1 MFSMT
6 ESEKNKL
13 IANLISV
20 ESFIKR
26 EVIPNLYG
34 TSVTID
40 FGPEET
46 YLCPPYREKKYHL
59 TVSKSGCSIRSGGL
73 GGISLVPTD
82 DGNAYYSTEAGLQL
96 LKEWGRI
103 KSELTKHIHEILDN
117 KSLIEN
123 FVV

>member
-1 MFSMT
+1 MFNMT
-6 ESEKNKL
+6 ETEKNKL

-46 YLCPPYREKKYHL
+46 YCQPPYREKKYHL

-73 GGISLVPTD
+73 GGIPLVPSN
-82 DGNAYYSTEAGLQL
+82 GELPFYSMEAGLQL
-96 LKEWGRI
+96 LKEWRQI
-103 KSELTKHIHEILDN
+103 KSELDKHVREILDN

>member
-6 ESEKNKL
+6 ETEKNKL

-20 ESFIKR
+20 ESFIER

-46 YLCPPYREKKYHL
+46 YCQPPYREKKYHL

-82 DGNAYYSTEAGLQL
+82 DGKSYYSMAAGLQL
-96 LKEWGRI
+96 LKEWKLI
-103 KSELTKHIHEILDN
+103 KSEFTKHIHEILDS
-117 KSLIEN
+117 KALIEN